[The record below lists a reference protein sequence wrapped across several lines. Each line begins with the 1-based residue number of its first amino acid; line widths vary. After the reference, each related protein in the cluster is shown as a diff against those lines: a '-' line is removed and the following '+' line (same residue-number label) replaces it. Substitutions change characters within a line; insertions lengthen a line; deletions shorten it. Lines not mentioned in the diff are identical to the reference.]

1 MPVNPSSMFSTRI
14 AFDIETQPNPAAV
27 ASMPEPEV
35 KCGNLKDPVKIA
47 EKIREA
53 KEEQASRAAL
63 DPHFGRVVCISIA
76 HQTDKEFVQTL
87 IRQDVAHEG
96 VDAAEHTLLKWFW
109 DYIRAISDHVQI
121 ITFNGASFDVPF
133 LTRRSRLLGIRPVHI
148 NCHPYQVVD
157 PTCDHFDVYRYLD
170 ETGTGN
176 PCNVKKNLRFYC
188 REFLGRDI
196 GYAELDKSTIGEMFD
211 RGEHGKIEEICK
223 NDVLATLELAERLL
237 SVGV

>member
-1 MPVNPSSMFSTRI
+1 MSSFSTRI

-63 DPHFGRVVCISIA
+63 DPHFGRVVCISVA
-76 HQTDKEFVQTL
+76 TQHSADNAVETLMRNDK
-87 IRQDVAHEG
+87 AHEG
-96 VDAAEHTLLKWFW
+96 VDQAERELLNDFW
-109 DYIRAISDHVQI
+109 GYVRFLNSPQI

-157 PTCDHFDVYRYLD
+157 PTCEHFDVYRYLD

-176 PCNVKKNLRFYC
+176 PCNIKKNLRFYC

-211 RGEHGKIEEICK
+211 RGEHEAIEKICK